1 MARTRTETK
10 TKKEREFVTIS
21 FDCDDATLELLNEI
35 ADLAAVTLD
44 QAVSV
49 ILAMY
54 ISEVREIK
62 VDDFNTKSQKRTKR

>member
-1 MARTRTETK
+1 MARTRTKTK

-21 FDCDDATLELLNEI
+21 FDCDDDTLERLNEI

-54 ISEVREIK
+54 ISDVREIK
-62 VDDFNTKSQKRTKR
+62 SNDFNVKCKKRTKR